1 MCIMG
6 YDYLFN
12 LDRRV
17 VSIEWVILECLDQ
30 GFPVHH
36 PQGVFETSTQCGPFN
51 RAVDIYL
58 NK

>member
-1 MCIMG
+1 MG
-6 YDYLFN
+6 YDYLLD
-12 LDRRV
+12 LDRRA
-17 VSIEWVILECLDQ
+17 VSIEWVISECLDQ

-36 PQGVFETSTQCGPFN
+36 LQGAFETSTQCTPFN